1 MNVDAS
7 LEPAVAARA
16 VALGWARAH
25 QDVFADRM
33 VAAYLLGSL
42 SYGGYSAA
50 VSDIDLAVILADT
63 GGDDSGAIQ
72 AVSESLRRHGGLH
85 PKVSVFWASLPALSQ
100 GRDDG
105 RFPAIDRQELAGRSR
120 LLLGDDVAGQVARPA
135 AGELLLESARFA
147 ITVLATEDVITEFHH
162 PRRLLADPVWFTKAV
177 LFPVRFL
184 CSNATTTGR
193 AATNDEAIAW
203 YLAMTTD
210 TAVSSLVRLA
220 AEVRAGHPLDPAEV
234 VPQLAAGLLP
244 LYRHYIDDQTRHLRR
259 ADAPADLVTAFTH
272 WRERLA

>member
-7 LEPAVAARA
+7 LEPAIAARA
-16 VALGWARAH
+16 VALEWARAH

-42 SYGGYSAA
+42 AYGGYAEA
-50 VSDIDLAVILADT
+50 VSDIDLAVILTDT

-72 AVSESLRRHGGLH
+72 AVSESLCRHGGLH
-85 PKVSVFWASLPALSQ
+85 PKVSVFWGSLPALSQ

-147 ITVLATEDVITEFHH
+147 ITVLATDEVITEFHH

-203 YLAMTTD
+203 YLAQPQA
-210 TAVSSLVRLA
+210 TAPALVRLA
-220 AEVRAGHPLDPAEV
+220 ARVRAGHPLDPAEV
-234 VPQLAAGLLP
+234 APQLVESLLP
-244 LYRHYIDDQTRHLRR
+244 LYRHYIDDLTRRLRR
-259 ADAPADLVTAFTH
+259 VDAPADLVTAFTH